1 MIKLETVV
9 RHRVIC
15 GDHGEKKIK
24 FFFIIVNNGFVNTK
38 YVNTKNKYVIVLKK
52 SL

>member
-15 GDHGEKKIK
+15 GDHGEKKSN
-24 FFFIIVNNGFVNTK
+24 FFIIVNNGFVNTK